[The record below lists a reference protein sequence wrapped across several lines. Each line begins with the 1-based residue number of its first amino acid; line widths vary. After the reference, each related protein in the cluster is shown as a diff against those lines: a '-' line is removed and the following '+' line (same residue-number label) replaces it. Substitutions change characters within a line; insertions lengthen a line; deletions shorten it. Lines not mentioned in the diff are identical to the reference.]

1 MSENN
6 EMLEKK
12 AEDEVS
18 LLDLLAVLIR
28 RRKLIVIT
36 TIVAFVL
43 GVLWLFAYPKIVKSA
58 SERKVQVIYSGQ
70 LEKIAPDLA
79 SYLSMDIAGLAE
91 RELRNYVNFA
101 KVQKPYY
108 VFTED
113 NLTERQYN
121 SAIKQLIDQRKF
133 AVSVSRGSSTITI
146 SSELYETKVEDYKK
160 FITEYVAYCANNI
173 EKNVAMAMENASS
186 NIDEL
191 IERNEAS
198 ENSSSDLANL
208 LSIRL
213 AIKNYTDTHEQIIT
227 VDEDPF
233 EIDIALGRMKKLAII
248 TAAAF
253 FISIFIAFLLNAIEN
268 IKKDPEASKL
278 ISDAWKAGK

>member
-6 EMLEKK
+6 ETVEKK

-43 GVLWLFAYPKIVKSA
+43 GILWLFAYPKIVKSA

-101 KVQKPYY
+101 KVQKPYL

-133 AVSVSRGSSTITI
+133 AVSVNRGSSTITI
-146 SSELYETKVEDYKK
+146 SSEVFETKVEDYKK

-173 EKNVAMAMENASS
+173 EKNVALAMENASS

-191 IERNEAS
+191 IEKNESS

-227 VDEDPF
+227 VDGEPF
-233 EIDIALGRMKKLAII
+233 EIDLALGRMKKLLVI
-248 TAAAF
+248 TIAAF
-253 FISIFIAFLLNAIEN
+253 FISIFIAFLLNTIEN